1 MLPISFAVLGWWWCR
16 YSGGRK
22 QGAWELLSK
31 MAEYQMTREQKKKV
45 IFYHYECGETY
56 ALATPWLGALDEIV
70 SLGMEGTGRTYCST
84 WNLEL
89 FTSKTTAQPPPVPVP
104 ASIRANVD
112 SSATSH
118 TPSRCSYELP
128 IHAQRSWDAGNSVCC
143 NDNTRMSIFLTIRQ
157 GFLHSL
163 LPPVPVPNEVAV
175 VQPCSTGG
183 KDETSEVTTYTET
196 RVSVVIDLRTMECVI
211 GSVKRGGN
219 EWGIVDRSSDFA
231 RTVFVDPEIDHD

>member
-1 MLPISFAVLGWWWCR
+1 MSPPILPSHSMHPTPYTASDTLTP
-16 YSGGRK
+16 
-22 QGAWELLSK
+22 LP
-31 MAEYQMTREQKKKV
+31 
-45 IFYHYECGETY
+45 IFYHRF
-56 ALATPWLGALDEIV
+56 
-70 SLGMEGTGRTYCST
+70 RTYCST

-89 FTSKTTAQPPPVPVP
+89 FTSETTAQPPPVPVP

-118 TPSRCSYELP
+118 TPSRRSYELP
-128 IHAQRSWDAGNSVCC
+128 VHAQRSWDAGNSVCC
-143 NDNTRMSIFLTIRQ
+143 NDNTRMLLFLRPRNVVVQHSALPGWFTTRSWKFEPPPVSIFLTIRQ

-183 KDETSEVTTYTET
+183 KDATSEVTTYTET
-196 RVSVVIDLRTMECVI
+196 RVSVVINLRTMECVI

-219 EWGIVDRSSDFA
+219 EWGIVDRSGDFA
-231 RTVFVDPEIDHD
+231 RAVFVDPEIDHD